1 MEKTGYSIIGQGK
14 IDEILSNK
22 SEDRRDV
29 FEEAA
34 GIVKFKTRKEESE
47 KKLEHTKLN
56 VLRINDILSEI
67 ETNLEPLKIQNDKAK
82 KYLDLKQELKNIEVG
97 LFVYNIENYKNLVK
111 NLNEDYGILQDTYC
125 LEEKKLN
132 KIKDEKEEQKNKAE
146 EIALEIENAQNYGF
160 TSKQEIET
168 LNSNINI
175 SKSKIE
181 NNDENKNRLKRE
193 IEEINKKIST
203 IEEDINLKSS
213 KKIGLKEN
221 KQKYEKELEEKE
233 NQLQN
238 INKTLS
244 KKALEIE
251 QKKRILENNI
261 DLRFEIENKINE
273 FKINIQNYEKR
284 KEQVQKEITNYA
296 SEIDNKR
303 FENEDLN
310 KSFHEI
316 QKNKNSKELEIKQI
330 LGEKENVEGKIK
342 QIDNKINY
350 LIRELNFKETK
361 YKFLQEAEKEK
372 EGYQRS
378 VKLLLQECEKNKVF
392 GNGVEGTIAE
402 LIDVPENLET
412 AIEMALAGNM
422 QNIVTKNENDAKQMI
437 DYLRKNNLGRA
448 SFLPI
453 TTVKG
458 RKIESIKGKKD
469 GFIGVASDLI
479 KYDKTYTGIM
489 ENLLGRTVIV
499 ENMEKAIIIAKENG
513 YAFRIVTL
521 DGDIVNTSGSMS
533 GGSVNKKTI
542 NILGRNKQIENLKNE
557 IHEIK
562 LDKENLENEKE
573 KIISI
578 LKKMLQDEEVLKKDI
593 QTIEIKFSVENQKV
607 TTLNETI
614 KNISNK
620 LNILKKEK
628 EELESLSNGS
638 LNLIEDENKKRLK
651 IEDENLKLKKIIDEF
666 SYSNKDV
673 QKQIEDLNFDIT
685 NLKISV
691 SSFNE
696 SEGSIDEMIV
706 LLQREIESHKKNLED
721 KQNLILKMEDD
732 QEKLKEQIKLD
743 KKQINKIEQN
753 VQKSSENVANLKE
766 KRMNLNLKLKNSE
779 KEEMEQFKRIE
790 DLKEQIIKLE
800 VKKGKLEDELNNE
813 IALLWDEYELTPN
826 NVKNYTNP
834 ENISK
839 TTRIVKNLREDI
851 KKLGNVNVDSIE
863 EYKKLKQ
870 RYDFMCEQRLD
881 LENTMAKLR
890 QMINEITEKMKV
902 QFKEKME
909 IINRNFDETFKELF
923 GGGEAK
929 IILQDEANILECGI
943 DIIAEPP
950 GKKLQSMAL
959 LSGGEKAFTAI
970 ALLFGILKMNP
981 APFCVL
987 DEIEAALDDINVN
1000 RYAAF
1005 LKKFAI
1011 GTQFLVITHR
1021 KGTMEAADT
1030 VYGITM
1036 EEKGISKL
1044 LSMKLKN
1051 K

>member
-22 SEDRRDV
+22 SEDRRNV

-56 VLRINDILSEI
+56 VLRINDILNEI
-67 ETNLEPLKIQNDKAK
+67 ETNLEPLKIQSDKAK
-82 KYLDLKQELKNIEVG
+82 KYLDLKQELKSVEVG
-97 LFVYNIENYKNLVK
+97 LYVYNIENYKKQVK
-111 NLNEDYGILQDTYC
+111 NVNEDYDVLQDTYN
-125 LEEKKLN
+125 LEEKSLSEL
-132 KIKDEKEEQKNKAE
+132 KDKKEELKNKTE
-146 EIALEIENAQNYGF
+146 EITLEIENAQNYGF

-181 NNDENKNRLKRE
+181 NNEENKNRLKEE

-203 IEEDINLKSS
+203 IEEDINSKSN
-213 KKIGLKEN
+213 KKVGLKEN
-221 KQKYEKELEEKE
+221 KQKYEEELEEKE
-233 NQLQN
+233 NKLQT

-251 QKKRILENNI
+251 ENKRSLENNI
-261 DLRFEIENKINE
+261 DLKFEIENKINE

-284 KEQVQKEITNYA
+284 KEQIQKDISNLV
-296 SEIDNKR
+296 SELDNKR
-303 FENEDLN
+303 FEKEDFN
-310 KSFHEI
+310 KSFYEI
-316 QKNKNSKELEIKQI
+316 QKNKNKNEEKLNQI
-330 LGEKENVEGKIK
+330 LEEKENIESRIK
-342 QIDNKINY
+342 QIDNKINNS
-350 LIRELNFKETK
+350 IRELNFKETK

-378 VKLLLQECEKNKVF
+378 VKLLLQECAKNEELGKK
-392 GNGVEGTIAE
+392 VEGTIAE
-402 LIDVPENLET
+402 LIDVPKNLET
-412 AIEMALAGNM
+412 AIEMALAGSM
-422 QNIVTKNENDAKQMI
+422 QNIVTKNEDDAKKLI
-437 DYLRKNNLGRA
+437 EYLRKNNLGRA

-458 RKIESIKGKKD
+458 RKIEKIKGKKD
-469 GFIGVASDLI
+469 GFIGIASDLI
-479 KYDKTYTGIM
+479 KYDKVYTGVI

-499 ENMEKAIIIAKENG
+499 ENMEKAITIAKENG
-513 YAFRIVTL
+513 YLFRIVTL
-521 DGDIVNTSGSMS
+521 DGDIINTSGSMS

-557 IHEIK
+557 ILKIK
-562 LDKENLENEKE
+562 QDKESLEEEKE
-573 KIISI
+573 IIKNSS
-578 LKKMLQDEEVLKKDI
+578 KKLLQDEEVLQKDI
-593 QTIEIKFSVENQKV
+593 QTIEIKYNVENQKIE
-607 TTLNETI
+607 TINETI
-614 KNISNK
+614 KKISNNLDK
-620 LNILKKEK
+620 FKKEK
-628 EELESLSNGS
+628 EELENLSNS
-638 LNLIEDENKKRLK
+638 ALNLIEDKNKEKEK
-651 IEDENLKLKKIIDEF
+651 IEEENLNLKNKIDEF
-666 SYSNKDV
+666 SYSNKDI
-673 QKQIEDLNFDIT
+673 QKEIEDLNFDIT

-696 SEGSIDEMIV
+696 SESSIDEMIV
-706 LLQREIESHKKNLED
+706 LLQKEIESQKNNLEN
-721 KQNLILKMEDD
+721 KQNLILKMADE
-732 QEKLKEQIKLD
+732 QEKLKEQIELD

-753 VQKSSENVANLKE
+753 VKKSSENIEILKE
-766 KRMNLNLKLKNSE
+766 KRISLNLKLKNSE
-779 KEEMEQFKRIE
+779 KEEVEKFKNIE
-790 DLKEQIIKLE
+790 DLKEQIVKLD
-800 VKKGKLEDELNNE
+800 VKKGKLEDELNTA
-813 IALLWDEYELTPN
+813 ITLLWDEYELTPN
-826 NVKNYTNP
+826 NVKDYKKP

-839 TTRIVKNLREDI
+839 ATKVVNNLRNDI
-851 KKLGNVNVDSIE
+851 KNLGNVNVDSIE
-863 EYKKLKQ
+863 EFKSLKQ

-909 IINRNFDETFKELF
+909 IINKNFGETFKELF

-929 IILQDEANILECGI
+929 ITLQDEANILECGI

-950 GKKLQSMAL
+950 GKKLQSMSL
-959 LSGGEKAFTAI
+959 LSGGERAFTAI
-970 ALLFGILKMNP
+970 ALLFSILKMNP

-987 DEIEAALDDINVN
+987 DEIEAALDDVNVN
-1000 RYAAF
+1000 RYAEF
-1005 LKKFAI
+1005 LKKFAL

-1044 LSMKLKN
+1044 LSMKLK
-1051 K
+1051 KV